1 MQTSMKICNC
11 EFLHVPTTNASKC
24 QSNAKYF
31 SCSMSIFDAS
41 QRITSSKMLQ
51 KHYIINNKF

>member
-24 QSNAKYF
+24 QSNAKYL
-31 SCSMSIFDAS
+31 SCSMSIFD
-41 QRITSSKMLQ
+41 TSK
-51 KHYIINNKF
+51 YIINHK